1 LHCWIIYKA
10 LESHHELCEMKMN
23 GSLRGTILE
32 GIARKLSLREI
43 IFNRDVE
50 HVFPLNAALHVAE
63 TSIFS

>member
-1 LHCWIIYKA
+1 
-10 LESHHELCEMKMN
+10 MN

-43 IFNRDVE
+43 IFNLDVE

-63 TSIFS
+63 TSIFSQPYLFHPLTLMVTHHSST